1 MAAVPLKNKFSAV
14 TDTVRFSHA
23 GRLGASTVLVGWSTV
38 ALNNTAEVMLLTS
51 TKYLNI
57 GFPPGGIPV
66 ALFIKA
72 VQEMTVVTGNVP
84 YDVMTA
90 DRPLGALG
98 GSALNDRIA
107 HGLCMLAA
115 KQCDEVYSVLTIDK
129 HLGGILQI
137 PCNYIKLHSPCP
149 TGRSTGVVATIVQ
162 CGIVNGQVGHHHCE
176 ITDNCE
182 PLWGSHQDRGSSQI
196 FLMNQFTILEPQN
209 IVHRGVPCALE

>member
-1 MAAVPLKNKFSAV
+1 MAAVPLKNRFSAV

-38 ALNNTAEVMLLTS
+38 VLNNTAEVLLLTS

-66 ALFIKA
+66 ELIIKA
-72 VQEMTVVTGNVP
+72 VQEITAVTGNVS
-84 YDVMTA
+84 YGVMTA

-98 GSALNDRIA
+98 GSALNDKIA
-107 HGLCMLAA
+107 HGLGMLAA
-115 KQCDEVYSVLTIDK
+115 KQRDEVYSVLTIDK
-129 HLGGILQI
+129 HLGGVLQI

-149 TGRSTGVVATIVQ
+149 TDHSTGVVATVVQ
-162 CGIVNGQVGHHHCE
+162 CGIGNGQVGHHQCE

-182 PLWGSHQDRGSSQI
+182 PLWGSHQDRRSSQI
-196 FLMNQFTILEPQN
+196 FLTELCSVIS
-209 IVHRGVPCALE
+209 VPCNMVH